1 MSPPLL
7 DFLVLAHL
15 YSLYVVS
22 GDKDFVP
29 ALVRTRQKGKQ
40 VCISSMRAGCNR
52 VLYESYP
59 HIRDY
64 DVVWLESFLDELI
77 VPISQEERGRRDRAG
92 FASSFTMMRV
102 VRDFVE
108 GCLDHEWVR

>member
-1 MSPPLL
+1 
-7 DFLVLAHL
+7 
-15 YSLYVVS
+15 
-22 GDKDFVP
+22 
-29 ALVRTRQKGKQ
+29 
-40 VCISSMRAGCNR
+40 MRAGCNR

-92 FASSFTMMRV
+92 YASSFTMMRV

-108 GCLDHEWVR
+108 GAPDHEWVRYVFF

>member
-1 MSPPLL
+1 
-7 DFLVLAHL
+7 VI
-15 YSLYVVS
+15 S

-77 VPISQEERGRRDRAG
+77 VPISEEERGRRDRAG
-92 FASSFTMMRV
+92 YASSFTMMRV

-108 GCLDHEWVR
+108 GAPDHEWVR